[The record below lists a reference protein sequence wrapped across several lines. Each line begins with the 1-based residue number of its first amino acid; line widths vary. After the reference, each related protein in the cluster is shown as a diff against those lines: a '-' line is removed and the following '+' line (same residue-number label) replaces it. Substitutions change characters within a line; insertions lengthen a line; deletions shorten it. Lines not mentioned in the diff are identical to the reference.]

1 MKIIIAEDEEDIRTI
16 LTITLED
23 AGHQITTAADGEECL
38 KKYGGVMPEE
48 NAGSPFDLVILDYR
62 MPKKDGIEVAKEV
75 LARFPS
81 QRIIIAT
88 AHTKEIFSWV
98 PKELHHLEF
107 LQKPFE
113 LDELIAVIEG
123 RAKRKLS

>member
-38 KKYGGVMPEE
+38 RKYGGAVPGK

-123 RAKRKLS
+123 RAK

>member
-1 MKIIIAEDEEDIRTI
+1 MKIIIAEGEEDIRTI

-38 KKYGGVMPEE
+38 KKYGCAVPGE
-48 NAGSPFDLVILDYR
+48 NAGSSFDLVILDYR
-62 MPKKDGIEVAKEV
+62 MPKKGGIEVAKEV

-81 QRIIIAT
+81 QRILIAT
-88 AHTKEIFSWV
+88 AYTKEIFSWV
-98 PKELHHLEF
+98 PEELQHLEF

-113 LDELIAVIEG
+113 LDELIAVIEH